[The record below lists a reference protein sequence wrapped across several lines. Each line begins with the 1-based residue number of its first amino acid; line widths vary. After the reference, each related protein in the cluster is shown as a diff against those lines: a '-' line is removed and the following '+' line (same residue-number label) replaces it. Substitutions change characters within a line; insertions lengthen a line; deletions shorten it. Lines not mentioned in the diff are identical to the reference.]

1 MNPPPTV
8 VHAAAD
14 LRREALLAEAA
25 SDRRTTPSRA
35 SAGGSGVRHSV
46 GRVIACATAVVSRIV
61 DEFEPTP
68 GLAASD
74 SGRMEPQTRV

>member
-1 MNPPPTV
+1 MNPPSTI
-8 VHAAAD
+8 VHAVAD

-25 SDRRTTPSRA
+25 SDRRTTPGRA
-35 SAGGSGVRHSV
+35 SAGGSGVRRSI

-68 GLAASD
+68 GPTASD
-74 SGRMEPQTRV
+74 PGRMEPQTRV